1 MTPLLLL
8 ALAAAPES
16 AHGDKVAVLV
26 VRRTSVTPEE
36 GRAFAD
42 AAAAVLKGAGVAV
55 EEPAE
60 SLRRLGVLGV
70 TDPTVCTGRKACV
83 LELARQLEVGGIVA
97 ISAAALQ
104 QERSVVFEA
113 SRVADGSSLAK
124 DAAVVKAGTPVLAEH
139 LAAVSRALAAAFPR
153 KADAPVVEKRA
164 DPVAPAP
171 PPRPEKEK
179 VVVDSQPPL
188 PPPQAE
194 HSHTATFVSGG
205 LAVAAAVTAVVLGA
219 VAMNARSQ
227 ATGTMTVNGE
237 QVSALPASRAK
248 ELAGQA
254 NGFGAAA
261 AGVGGLALALGVVAV
276 VTW

>member
-8 ALAAAPES
+8 ALAAAPEA
-16 AHGDKVAVLV
+16 AHADKVAVLV
-26 VRRTSVTPEE
+26 VRRTSVTPDE
-36 GRAFAD
+36 GRAFAE
-42 AAAAVLKGAGVAV
+42 AAAAVLKAAGVAV
-55 EEPAE
+55 EDPAE

-70 TDPTVCTGRKACV
+70 TDPNVCSGRKACV

-153 KADAPVVEKRA
+153 KADAPVVEKKA
-164 DPVAPAP
+164 VEPVAPVP
-171 PPRPEKEK
+171 PPPSVIVETP
-179 VVVDSQPPL
+179 PPL
-188 PPPQAE
+188 PPPEPE
-194 HSHTATFVSGG
+194 HSHTPTFVSGG
-205 LAVAAAVTAVVLGA
+205 VAAAALVTAVVLGV
-219 VAMNARSQ
+219 VAINARSQ
-227 ATGTMTVNGE
+227 ATRTMSVNGE
-237 QVSALPASRAK
+237 MVSALPASRVK
-248 ELAGQA
+248 ELAGEA
-254 NGFGAAA
+254 NGFGAGAGVA
-261 AGVGGLALALGVVAV
+261 AGVAVALGVVAV